1 MKISFIISFLL
12 FCFSSIGQTLGIE
25 DAVATALK
33 NNYDIR
39 LMRNDSALLALNEKY
54 ANSVFLPRVNA
65 ASNLLFT
72 SNDAKQKFS
81 SGAIRERINIRATN
95 FNASVNLN
103 WTLFDGLRM
112 FATRERSMEFS
123 RLGDLQMKT
132 RISATVAEVI
142 NTYYNIVRQKQQI
155 KAIEEQITLSE
166 EVVKVAE
173 KRFETGLGAKPALL
187 QSKVDL
193 NARKASREREALSIE
208 RLKVQLNQ
216 LMAVAADARYEVTD
230 SIPVNYDLSLPE
242 IMQTTET
249 SNPDMLLARQQ
260 IKISEA
266 GLKETKAQRFPVL
279 SFNSTYNFTRNDN
292 QAVVNEFT
300 PLFNRNSGYN
310 YGLSLTV
317 PIFNNF
323 TVKRQI
329 QEAGFDLEYR
339 KLLYDY
345 QRVINNSSVINA
357 FRTYEMNKKL
367 LRMEE
372 ENITLARE
380 NVYIAKER
388 LRLGATGYIEFREAQ
403 RSLEDAYYRLTAT
416 RYDFK
421 VSETEL
427 LRLKGDLVK

>member
-1 MKISFIISFLL
+1 LS
-12 FCFSSIGQTLGIE
+12 IE

-39 LMRNDSALLALNEKY
+39 LMRNDSALLSLNEKF

-65 ASNLLFT
+65 TSNMLFT
-72 SNDAKQKFS
+72 NNDAKQKFTG
-81 SGAIRERINIRATN
+81 GAIRERNNIRATN
-95 FNASVNLN
+95 FNTSVNLN
-103 WTLFDGLRM
+103 WTLFDGLKM

-155 KAIEEQITLSE
+155 KAIEEQIALSE

-193 NARKASREREALSIE
+193 NARKASRERESLSID

-230 SIPVNYDLSLPE
+230 SIPVNHDLSLPD
-242 IMQTTET
+242 ILQTTET

-292 QAVVNEFT
+292 KAVVNEFT

-310 YGLSLTV
+310 YGLGLSI

-339 KLLYDY
+339 KLLFDY
-345 QRVINNSSVINA
+345 QRAINNSSVINA
-357 FRTYEMNKKL
+357 FRAYEMNKKL
-367 LRMEE
+367 LQMEE

-388 LRLGATGYIEFREAQ
+388 LRLGASGYIEFREAQ

-416 RYDFK
+416 RFDFK